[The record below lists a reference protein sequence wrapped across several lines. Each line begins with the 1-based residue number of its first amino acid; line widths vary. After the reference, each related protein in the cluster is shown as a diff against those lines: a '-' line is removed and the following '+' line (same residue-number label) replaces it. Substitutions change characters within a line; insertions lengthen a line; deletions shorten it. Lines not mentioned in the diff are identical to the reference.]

1 MKDKTGKPFWN
12 AGETVHDPEQRGLN
26 IPIESITSIQISEIS
41 GFLDNT
47 AGGTDA
53 ETTKAPTSNVMFDH
67 AAAATGVHGAG
78 TSTLATT
85 ANITTH
91 ANLTA
96 THGAGTIAAVAD
108 ITNHTALTTG
118 IHGLGTMSGAAT
130 ADYMKYV
137 VFTAK
142 GDLLAGSANAA
153 PTVLTIAGTGGYVL
167 TADSA
172 EVTGMK
178 WASVSAATGGVA
190 MTDYTAKGDIL
201 AGSAASSPDAL
212 HIAGTSG
219 YVLTADS
226 AEVTGM
232 KWAAAAGGGDM
243 LRTTYDPNTDGVI
256 VAAQL
261 DTTIL
266 YKTAYSAKGMIL
278 AGSAANA
285 PSGLAIAGTTGYYLI
300 ADSAEV
306 TGLKWSAP
314 SAGGDLKSDGTV
326 PLAANWD
333 VGAFKITA
341 AQIASD
347 IASGTAPLIVTS
359 TTLVSNLN
367 VDKLDNLEAT
377 AFVAVASTTLSGAG
391 FLVDEDNMV
400 SDSAVKVPSQQS
412 VKAYVTASP
421 LNSTITMTPA
431 SIADHG
437 YAGVSVNAI
446 AGTNLTV
453 GQICYQGS
461 DGKMELADADQATTM
476 PALYMSTGTINEN
489 ATGVFLLH
497 GYLRDDT
504 WTWTIGGLL
513 YVDTVTSGGMTHTA
527 PSGVGDQA
535 QIAGQAYS
543 ADIVYWN
550 PCPILVEVKA

>member
-1 MKDKTGKPFWN
+1 MKDKTGIPFWN
-12 AGETVHDPEQRGLN
+12 SGETTNDPERRGFDVA
-26 IPIESITSIQISEIS
+26 PGSISSYLITDVV

-53 ETTKAPTSNVMFDH
+53 STNKAPTSNVMFDH
-67 AAAATGVHGAG
+67 GIATTGVHGAG

-96 THGAGTIAAVAD
+96 SHGAGTIAAVAD

-118 IHGLGTMSGAAT
+118 VHGLGTISGAAS
-130 ADYMKYV
+130 ADYMKYAV
-137 VFTAK
+137 YTAK

-153 PTVLTIAGTGGYVL
+153 PTPLTIAGTTGYVL

-190 MTDYTAKGDIL
+190 LTDYTAKGDIL
-201 AGSAASSPDAL
+201 AGSAANAPDAL
-212 HIAGTSG
+212 HIAGTTG

-232 KWAAAAGGGDM
+232 KWSAAAGGGDM
-243 LRTTYDPNTDGVI
+243 LRTTYDPDTDGVI
-256 VAAQL
+256 AAAQL

-266 YKTAYSAKGMIL
+266 LKTAYSAKGMIL

-285 PSGLAIAGTTGYYLI
+285 PTGLAIAGTTGYYLI
-300 ADSAEV
+300 ADSAES
-306 TGLKWSAP
+306 TGLRWSAP

-341 AQIASD
+341 AQLASD

-377 AFVAVASTTLSGAG
+377 AFVAVASTTLAGAG
-391 FLVDEDNMV
+391 FLIDEDNMA
-400 SDSAVKVPSQQS
+400 SDSAVKVPTQQS
-412 VKAYVTASP
+412 VKAYVDAAP
-421 LNSTITMTPA
+421 INSNVTVTPS
-431 SIADHG
+431 SISDHS
-437 YAGVSVNAI
+437 YAGLSVNAV
-446 AGTNLTV
+446 AGTNLTI

-476 PALYMSTGTINEN
+476 PALYMATGTINEN

-497 GYLRDDT
+497 GYMRDDT
-504 WTWTIGGLL
+504 WAWTTGGLL
-513 YVDTVTSGGMTHTA
+513 YADTTSGSINHTA
-527 PSGVGDQA
+527 PSGVGDQV
-535 QIAGQAYS
+535 QVVGQAYS